1 MVVTRIAGRAA
12 ATVVSGLLNVERID
26 QFLHHFFH
34 KPSVTGD
41 DVHKPGVHGV
51 YEKLVA
57 IRTDTCNRLRFGN
70 KAPLFAERIY
80 VDPQHCEGITLSKK
94 KLKKLLGFHPVVPLS
109 GAVID
114 SWPIHE
120 SDVVPLTDLPKIK
133 FCIDHWVN
141 NVAWEHTG
149 VYEFYEA
156 RGQNID
162 KIVQRYRN
170 LDKIFNTVRS
180 EGRLRSAQ
188 ELNPCNFRETN
199 GIRINIGPSGQLIFY
214 DVGTHRLA
222 IAMILGIRLIPAQ
235 LGAVFAGSLHQL
247 QKLREIPVTK

>member
-1 MVVTRIAGRAA
+1 MVVTRVAGRAA

-26 QFLHHFFH
+26 HFLHRFL
-34 KPSVTGD
+34 
-41 DVHKPGVHGV
+41 HKPGVHGV

-94 KLKKLLGFHPVVPLS
+94 KLKKLFGFHRVVPLS

-156 RGQNID
+156 RGHPNID
-162 KIVQRYRN
+162 EIVQRYRN

-199 GIRINIGPSGQLIFY
+199 GVRINIGPSGQLLHY